1 MTYWFLVLGAVYI
14 AGLVAATIR
23 ARRQTHSSDD
33 FVTAGSDLGML
44 LGSLTVAATL
54 FSTFTLLGM
63 PDFFRNHGIGA
74 WIFLAVADGAMIFV
88 IIWYGFHL
96 RRRVAEHGR
105 FRGIA
110 GLLRDRIGTR
120 WASILYL
127 AGIFIFLIPYVA
139 IQIRG
144 VSIFMNA
151 IFPAAMPMWGW
162 AAMLVAVMLVYSE
175 LGGLKAIIYADAIQ
189 GLILLSATLAVAY
202 GCITNFG
209 GIQAMFEQVGA
220 TNEALLSV
228 PGPVGLF
235 STQFLIASF
244 IGIIMIPVTQPQI
257 GVRLVIM
264 RDFSSLHRMA
274 VFLGLFAMVII
285 LATIPIGLSGVVNY
299 PGATTPEFLVGVLIS
314 DPAPIIAAAVA
325 VGLIAAA
332 ISTADSQLFALGT
345 ELQSFMT
352 GDEKTVMRYTRIA
365 ILCFAII
372 ALIVAL
378 LSSDQ
383 LVLLARVSFVGSAL
397 MGPLILSSVISKK
410 APGFFVM
417 ATTAIALLIFLSS
430 VLGLIPGVVGS
441 IRIDLLLLLSVGALT
456 FVSAS
461 IQSRGELSSRPGAM

>member
-1 MTYWFLVLGAVYI
+1 
-14 AGLVAATIR
+14 
-23 ARRQTHSSDD
+23 
-33 FVTAGSDLGML
+33 
-44 LGSLTVAATL
+44 
-54 FSTFTLLGM
+54 
-63 PDFFRNHGIGA
+63 
-74 WIFLAVADGAMIFV
+74 
-88 IIWYGFHL
+88 
-96 RRRVAEHGR
+96 
-105 FRGIA
+105 
-110 GLLRDRIGTR
+110 
-120 WASILYL
+120 
-127 AGIFIFLIPYVA
+127 
-139 IQIRG
+139 
-144 VSIFMNA
+144 
-151 IFPAAMPMWGW
+151 
-162 AAMLVAVMLVYSE
+162 MLVAVMLVYSE

-285 LATIPIGLSGVVNY
+285 LATIPIGLSGVVHY

-397 MGPLILSSVISKK
+397 MGPLILS
-410 APGFFVM
+410 
-417 ATTAIALLIFLSS
+417 
-430 VLGLIPGVVGS
+430 
-441 IRIDLLLLLSVGALT
+441 
-456 FVSAS
+456 
-461 IQSRGELSSRPGAM
+461 